1 MEPKQ
6 LRNERL
12 AARLI
17 KQLKQRHYDAYYCP
31 NAEALR
37 TKVRELIPAQSTITW
52 GGSETIRKT
61 GITGML
67 KAGPYRVF
75 DRDEATTPEEKR
87 RAYLQA
93 FDCDYY
99 LASVNAI
106 SEDGVIVNIDGNGNR
121 VAAMTWGPTHVI
133 LVVALH
139 KVCQDTEAAIQRARS
154 VAAPTNTAR
163 FDVKTP
169 CSVDGVCHDC
179 KSPDSICNFIS
190 IQRLS
195 YPAGRHI
202 VLLTDEPVGY

>member
-67 KAGPYRVF
+67 KAGPYRGF

-87 RAYLQA
+87 RA
-93 FDCDYY
+93 
-99 LASVNAI
+99 
-106 SEDGVIVNIDGNGNR
+106 
-121 VAAMTWGPTHVI
+121 
-133 LVVALH
+133 
-139 KVCQDTEAAIQRARS
+139 
-154 VAAPTNTAR
+154 
-163 FDVKTP
+163 
-169 CSVDGVCHDC
+169 
-179 KSPDSICNFIS
+179 
-190 IQRLS
+190 
-195 YPAGRHI
+195 
-202 VLLTDEPVGY
+202 

>member
-93 FDCDYY
+93 FDCDYC

-106 SEDGVIVNIDGNGNR
+106 SEDGLIVNIDGNGNR
-121 VAAMTWGPTHVI
+121 VAAITWGPKRVI
-133 LVVALH
+133 HIIGMNKVAHTL
-139 KVCQDTEAAIQRARS
+139 DAAIARARGT
-154 VAAPTNTAR
+154 AAPINAQR
-163 FDVKTP
+163 LNINTP
-169 CSVDGVCHDC
+169 CKHDGRCHDC
-179 KSPDSICNFIS
+179 NAADSICSYIHLLRNS
-190 IQRLS
+190 RDEQR
-195 YPAGRHI
+195 HVV
-202 VLLTDEPVGY
+202 VLVGETLGF